1 MEICVPEVSVGP
13 AQSCRE
19 TVLLGLIGRTPDSWL
34 KRKRG
39 IPHGIR
45 SHTVFPIEEAAQDY
59 KLRNYS
65 PRLAPPTLG
74 NADRGQPPRSRH
86 SRILERNAICQSPEL
101 PPSFLARSR
110 LTEERLDG
118 EQALPPGGS
127 NIGQAQPQSS
137 APAPPEAVR
146 NRAGGCEGFRKEMPC
161 RLRAL
166 LQTRLI
172 ELEGV
177 DCRGLRFLSP
187 PLSSSARGTDTV
199 DPSGARRGGL
209 WVAMENPVESL
220 HREAT
225 CSVCLEYF
233 RDPVSIPCGHSFC
246 RACITQCWKEQG
258 TNFSCPQCRE
268 VALQRNFRPNRELGN
283 VVEITRRLSLH
294 ALQGA
299 AGQEG
304 GEERPLC
311 EKHQEALKLFC
322 SEEESLICCICREA
336 RAHRSHTVFPIEEAA
351 QDYKKEIECRLQKL
365 KEELEKLL
373 RLKLAGEVRHQES
386 LSQTDT
392 ERQKVV
398 MEFEQA
404 HHFLDEQE
412 KLLLA
417 QLKEMER
424 EIVKHQKIYD
434 TKVSD
439 EIVALTILID
449 EIEEKVEQPDSEFLQ
464 DIRSTLCR
472 FDKEPFQVPEGMP
485 VKMEKRLEEFSEK
498 NTVLAE
504 MLKNL
509 KDTLPSELG
518 TEWVNIT
525 LDKDTANPQVIISED
540 RKSARWDVTRTDVP
554 HNPKRFK
561 SSCCVLGCEGFTAGR
576 HYWEVNVED
585 GGIWAIGVAR
595 GSVRRKIE
603 LKLTPEEGIWA
614 LQGDFGQ
621 YQALTSPVTALPLL
635 CTPRRIRVFLDYERG
650 QVEFFNA
657 DTKDSIFLFS
667 SALFAGERIFPFF
680 KVLLAQ
686 LTLDG

>member
-1 MEICVPEVSVGP
+1 S
-13 AQSCRE
+13 
-19 TVLLGLIGRTPDSWL
+19 
-34 KRKRG
+34 
-39 IPHGIR
+39 
-45 SHTVFPIEEAAQDY
+45 
-59 KLRNYS
+59 
-65 PRLAPPTLG
+65 
-74 NADRGQPPRSRH
+74 
-86 SRILERNAICQSPEL
+86 
-101 PPSFLARSR
+101 
-110 LTEERLDG
+110 
-118 EQALPPGGS
+118 
-127 NIGQAQPQSS
+127 
-137 APAPPEAVR
+137 
-146 NRAGGCEGFRKEMPC
+146 
-161 RLRAL
+161 
-166 LQTRLI
+166 
-172 ELEGV
+172 
-177 DCRGLRFLSP
+177 SP
-187 PLSSSARGTDTV
+187 P
-199 DPSGARRGGL
+199 P
-209 WVAMENPVESL
+209 L
-220 HREAT
+220 HPPFLT
-225 CSVCLEYF
+225 
-233 RDPVSIPCGHSFC
+233 
-246 RACITQCWKEQG
+246 
-258 TNFSCPQCRE
+258 
-268 VALQRNFRPNRELGN
+268 
-283 VVEITRRLSLH
+283 
-294 ALQGA
+294 
-299 AGQEG
+299 
-304 GEERPLC
+304 EERPLC

-351 QDYKKEIECRLQKL
+351 QDYKVSGGAR
-365 KEELEKLL
+365 LEKLL
-373 RLKLAGEVRHQES
+373 RLK
-386 LSQTDT
+386 
-392 ERQKVV
+392 QKVV
-398 MEFEQA
+398 MEFEQM

-449 EIEEKVEQPDSEFLQ
+449 EIEEKLEQPDSEFLQ
-464 DIRSTLCR
+464 VRGVASEGNLETKV
-472 FDKEPFQVPEGMP
+472 FPEGMP
-485 VKMEKRLEEFSEK
+485 IKMEKRLEEFLEK

-509 KDTLPSELG
+509 KG
-518 TEWVNIT
+518 TKKIFNIT

-561 SSCCVLGCEGFTAGR
+561 SSCCVLGCEGFTSGR

-650 QVEFFNA
+650 EVEFFNA
-657 DTKDSIFLFS
+657 DTKDSIFLFP

>member
-1 MEICVPEVSVGP
+1 QAS
-13 AQSCRE
+13 
-19 TVLLGLIGRTPDSWL
+19 GL
-34 KRKRG
+34 
-39 IPHGIR
+39 
-45 SHTVFPIEEAAQDY
+45 
-59 KLRNYS
+59 
-65 PRLAPPTLG
+65 
-74 NADRGQPPRSRH
+74 
-86 SRILERNAICQSPEL
+86 
-101 PPSFLARSR
+101 
-110 LTEERLDG
+110 
-118 EQALPPGGS
+118 
-127 NIGQAQPQSS
+127 
-137 APAPPEAVR
+137 
-146 NRAGGCEGFRKEMPC
+146 
-161 RLRAL
+161 
-166 LQTRLI
+166 
-172 ELEGV
+172 
-177 DCRGLRFLSP
+177 
-187 PLSSSARGTDTV
+187 
-199 DPSGARRGGL
+199 
-209 WVAMENPVESL
+209 NPVESL
-220 HREAT
+220 HKEAT

-233 RDPVSIPCGHSFC
+233 RDPVSIACGHSFC
-246 RACITQCWKEQG
+246 RACITQCWKDQS

-268 VALQRNFRPNRELGN
+268 IALQRNFRPNRELGN

-294 ALQGA
+294 GLQGA
-299 AGQEG
+299 AGQEE

-336 RAHRSHTVFPIEEAA
+336 RAHRSHTVFPIEEA
-351 QDYKKEIECRLQKL
+351 KEIECRLQKL

-386 LSQTDT
+386 LNQTDT

-398 MEFEQA
+398 MEFEQM

-449 EIEEKVEQPDSEFLQ
+449 EIEEKLEQPDSEFLQ
-464 DIRSTLCR
+464 VRGVASEGNLETKDYLHYYY
-472 FDKEPFQVPEGMP
+472 FDKTNAFTSMASFI
-485 VKMEKRLEEFSEK
+485 LS
-498 NTVLAE
+498 L
-504 MLKNL
+504 L
-509 KDTLPSELG
+509 LPA
-518 TEWVNIT
+518 VNIT

-561 SSCCVLGCEGFTAGR
+561 SSCCVLGCEGFTSGR

-650 QVEFFNA
+650 EVEFFNA
-657 DTKDSIFLFS
+657 DTKDSIFLFP

-680 KVLLAQ
+680 KVLLAHSVISREHIYNHANVG
-686 LTLDG
+686 T

>member
-1 MEICVPEVSVGP
+1 
-13 AQSCRE
+13 
-19 TVLLGLIGRTPDSWL
+19 
-34 KRKRG
+34 
-39 IPHGIR
+39 
-45 SHTVFPIEEAAQDY
+45 
-59 KLRNYS
+59 
-65 PRLAPPTLG
+65 
-74 NADRGQPPRSRH
+74 
-86 SRILERNAICQSPEL
+86 
-101 PPSFLARSR
+101 
-110 LTEERLDG
+110 
-118 EQALPPGGS
+118 
-127 NIGQAQPQSS
+127 
-137 APAPPEAVR
+137 
-146 NRAGGCEGFRKEMPC
+146 
-161 RLRAL
+161 
-166 LQTRLI
+166 
-172 ELEGV
+172 
-177 DCRGLRFLSP
+177 
-187 PLSSSARGTDTV
+187 
-199 DPSGARRGGL
+199 
-209 WVAMENPVESL
+209 MENPVESL
-220 HREAT
+220 HKEAT

-246 RACITQCWKEQG
+246 RACITQCWKDQS

-268 VALQRNFRPNRELGN
+268 IALQRNLRPNRELGN

-304 GEERPLC
+304 EEGRPLC

-373 RLKLAGEVRHQES
+373 RLKMAGEVRHQES
-386 LSQTDT
+386 LNQTDT

-398 MEFEQA
+398 LEFEQM

-449 EIEEKVEQPDSEFLQ
+449 EIEEKLEQPDSEFLQ
-464 DIRSTLCR
+464 DIRSTLCSLSVCQVKQEGAIS
-472 FDKEPFQVPEGMP
+472 KECKG
-485 VKMEKRLEEFSEK
+485 KG
-498 NTVLAE
+498 
-504 MLKNL
+504 
-509 KDTLPSELG
+509 DTLPSELG

-561 SSCCVLGCEGFTAGR
+561 SSCCVLGCEGFTSGR

-657 DTKDSIFLFS
+657 DSKDSIFLFP
-667 SALFAGERIFPFF
+667 SASFAGERIFPFF

>member
-1 MEICVPEVSVGP
+1 
-13 AQSCRE
+13 
-19 TVLLGLIGRTPDSWL
+19 
-34 KRKRG
+34 
-39 IPHGIR
+39 
-45 SHTVFPIEEAAQDY
+45 
-59 KLRNYS
+59 
-65 PRLAPPTLG
+65 
-74 NADRGQPPRSRH
+74 
-86 SRILERNAICQSPEL
+86 
-101 PPSFLARSR
+101 
-110 LTEERLDG
+110 
-118 EQALPPGGS
+118 
-127 NIGQAQPQSS
+127 
-137 APAPPEAVR
+137 
-146 NRAGGCEGFRKEMPC
+146 
-161 RLRAL
+161 
-166 LQTRLI
+166 
-172 ELEGV
+172 
-177 DCRGLRFLSP
+177 
-187 PLSSSARGTDTV
+187 
-199 DPSGARRGGL
+199 
-209 WVAMENPVESL
+209 MENPVESL
-220 HREAT
+220 HKEAT

-246 RACITQCWKEQG
+246 RACITQCWKDQS

-268 VALQRNFRPNRELGN
+268 IALQRNLRPNRELGN

-304 GEERPLC
+304 EEGRPLC

-373 RLKLAGEVRHQES
+373 RLKMAGEVRHQES
-386 LSQTDT
+386 LNQTDT

-398 MEFEQA
+398 MEFEQM

-449 EIEEKVEQPDSEFLQ
+449 EIEEKLEQPDSEFLQ
-464 DIRSTLCR
+464 GKQEGAISKECKGKGGWYLIVASSPCVCDLLLKLKAEVL

-485 VKMEKRLEEFSEK
+485 LKMEKRLEEFSEK

-561 SSCCVLGCEGFTAGR
+561 SSCCVLGCEGFTSGR

-621 YQALTSPVTALPLL
+621 YQALTSPWGRNPSSPRPDRRFLARRSSLPKAQWKSPPWRWERFAQEQSRTL
-635 CTPRRIRVFLDYERG
+635 CSLRA
-650 QVEFFNA
+650 NA
-657 DTKDSIFLFS
+657 ARARKHAAKEASATSVPASLPFPAIATGSPLETLQRTITCSIYLSYFKEPFS
-667 SALFAGERIFPFF
+667 IECGHNFCQSGIIQCWGHSEGESPS
-680 KVLLAQ
+680 
-686 LTLDG
+686 